1 MEESGGERPRY
12 DGGSGNARAIVYAG
26 EYLAPTGKD
35 QMTASEI
42 AAAGED
48 LYQPDAAAFE
58 NCEILIT
65 RAYFER
71 N

>member
-12 DGGSGNARAIVYAG
+12 DGAEGNARAIIYAG
-26 EYLAPTGKD
+26 EYLAPAQKD
-35 QMTASEI
+35 QMTAAEI
-42 AAAGED
+42 AAQGET
-48 LYQPDAAAFE
+48 LYQPDEAAFE
-58 NCEILIT
+58 GCDVLIT